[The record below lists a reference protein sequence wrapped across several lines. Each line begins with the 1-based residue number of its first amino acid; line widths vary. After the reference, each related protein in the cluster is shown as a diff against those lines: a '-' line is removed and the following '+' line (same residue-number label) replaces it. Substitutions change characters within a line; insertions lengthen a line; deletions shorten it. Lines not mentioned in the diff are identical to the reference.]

1 MVGNFLHYIWLE
13 RHTQLVKQCDHH
25 LLNLSA
31 HHFWLLE
38 CEDCAW
44 IYGKGS
50 RASLWGTLRN
60 RCSNLYSVL
69 TNSFMNRTGCQII
82 AYGIKPEPAF
92 AICALGAAP

>member
-50 RASLWGTLRN
+50 RASLWALLGTGVVIYTVFL
-60 RCSNLYSVL
+60 
-69 TNSFMNRTGCQII
+69 QIH
-82 AYGIKPEPAF
+82 
-92 AICALGAAP
+92 L